1 MKKFFKGLV
10 TIIIILIVIIIIALA
25 IRGKNKNNSTEE
37 LEAQVTEL
45 KEQNVKLMKEIA
57 DLQNRVLSIERGEDV
72 VTVLESDEDE
82 ESKAEVNEGVN
93 EEISEEVSEEEVLQK
108 ILSNDAKAVDY
119 NSALEV
125 VNNED
130 ATEQMLLQ
138 ITKNCLMEDRQLNS
152 RSSAQKLA
160 SIITEHP
167 QVSLQILNVM
177 ADSELQEVRTAALEK
192 INKMMGDNQ

>member
-10 TIIIILIVIIIIALA
+10 TIIIILIVISIIALA

-72 VTVLESDEDE
+72 VTVVESAEDE
-82 ESKAEVNEGVN
+82 ESLAEVNEGV
-93 EEISEEVSEEEVLQK
+93 SEEVSEEDVLQK

>member
-1 MKKFFKGLV
+1 MKKNFKGLV
-10 TIIIILIVIIIIALA
+10 AIITILIVISIIALA

-72 VTVLESDEDE
+72 VTVVESAEEE
-82 ESKAEVNEGVN
+82 ESLAEVNEGV
-93 EEISEEVSEEEVLQK
+93 SEEVSEEDVLQK

>member
-1 MKKFFKGLV
+1 MKKIFKSLV
-10 TIIIILIVIIIIALA
+10 TIIIILIVISIIALA

-72 VTVLESDEDE
+72 VTVVESAEDE
-82 ESKAEVNEGVN
+82 ESLAEVNEGV
-93 EEISEEVSEEEVLQK
+93 SEEVSEEEVLQK

-152 RSSAQKLA
+152 RSSAQLLA

>member
-10 TIIIILIVIIIIALA
+10 TIIIILIVISIIALA

-72 VTVLESDEDE
+72 VTVVESAEEE
-82 ESKAEVNEGVN
+82 ESLAEVNEGV
-93 EEISEEVSEEEVLQK
+93 SEEVSEEDVLQK
-108 ILSNDAKAVDY
+108 ILSNDAECIDY
-119 NSALEV
+119 YSALEV
-125 VNNED
+125 VNSED
-130 ATEQMLLQ
+130 ATEQMLLKV
-138 ITKNCLMEDRQLNS
+138 TRNCLLEDRQLNS

>member
-10 TIIIILIVIIIIALA
+10 TIIIILIVISIIALA

-72 VTVLESDEDE
+72 VTVVESAEDG
-82 ESKAEVNEGVN
+82 ESMA
-93 EEISEEVSEEEVLQK
+93 EVSEEDVLQK
-108 ILSNDAKAVDY
+108 ILSNDAECIDY
-119 NSALEV
+119 YSALEV
-125 VNNED
+125 VNSED
-130 ATEQMLLQ
+130 ATEQMLLKV
-138 ITKNCLMEDRQLNS
+138 TRNCLLEDRQLNS

-192 INKMMGDNQ
+192 INKMMGGNQ